1 MHFQLDKATGVQ
13 LNTYIKE
20 HPELLTNIFSEYAAA
35 SKSMDEHQ
43 AKDTLVELLAK
54 HYRMI
59 TKES

>member
-1 MHFQLDKATGVQ
+1 MQFQLDKATGVQ

-35 SKSMDEHQ
+35 STNMDEHQ
-43 AKDTLVELLAK
+43 AKDTLTDILAK

>member
-1 MHFQLDKATGVQ
+1 MIFQLDKATGIQ

-35 SKSMDEHQ
+35 STNMDEQQ
-43 AKDTLVELLAK
+43 AKDTLTDILAK

>member
-1 MHFQLDKATGVQ
+1 MRFQLDHQTNKQ
-13 LNTYIKE
+13 LDLYIKE
-20 HPELLTNIFSEYAAA
+20 HPTLVHNIFSEYAAA
-35 SKSMDEHQ
+35 STNMDEHQ

>member
-1 MHFQLDKATGVQ
+1 MIFQLDKATGVK

-35 SKSMDEHQ
+35 STNMDEQQ
-43 AKDTLVELLAK
+43 AKDALTDILAK

>member
-1 MHFQLDKATGVQ
+1 MHFQLDKATGIQ
-13 LNTYIKE
+13 LNTYINE

-35 SKSMDEHQ
+35 SNGMDETN
-43 AKDTLVELLAK
+43 AKNTLVELLAK

>member
-1 MHFQLDKATGVQ
+1 MHFQLDKATGVK

-35 SKSMDEHQ
+35 STNMDEHQ
-43 AKDTLVELLAK
+43 AKDTLTDILAK

>member
-1 MHFQLDKATGVQ
+1 MIFQLDKETGIK

-35 SKSMDEHQ
+35 SKGMDETN
-43 AKDTLVELLAK
+43 AKNTLVELLAK